1 MLFLLISCLVRP
13 SIFTTDVSDPRH
25 NIVQERILAIDWD
38 AVEKEASLRLQEYIR
53 VDTTNPP
60 GTELQGAEY
69 LARILEEEGIES
81 TILLSAENR
90 GNLIA
95 KLPGKGIEKPLCL
108 LSHIDTVTYEAEKWT
123 HHPLS
128 GHLDEEGYIW
138 GRGALDMKS
147 MGIMELMSLILLKR
161 QQVALDRD
169 IILIAVSD
177 EEDGGTG
184 MQFLV
189 DHHWDQLNCG
199 ALINE
204 GGLGLKGAI
213 FPKQNM
219 YPISVGEKG
228 NIWFRMVAKGDSGH
242 GSTPRPNEASEKLL
256 KAIAKIQASPIHTNI
271 HPVLGQ
277 FLANVGA
284 QKGGVMSFIM
294 RQPFFRTLLVK
305 PKLEKNPLTK
315 AAMMNTVHLTGFGG
329 FNRPNVVASEV
340 FAQFDC
346 RILPGV
352 EPNAFLD
359 NLKKIAGRDVSFDI
373 ITSRS
378 GNESTMDNPVYR
390 ALARYAVAGEEGAV
404 AGPVISVGFTDSIY
418 VRPKGTHAYGFV
430 PILLDAEEMNGFHG
444 VNERISEENIGIGTK
459 KLYSAILEVVSSS
472 NTTYEIGH

>member
-1 MLFLLISCLVRP
+1 MLFLFVSCLVRP
-13 SIFTTDVSDPRH
+13 TILSTDTSDVRQ
-25 NIVQERILAIDWD
+25 NFVQDRIAATDWD
-38 AVEKEASLRLQEYIR
+38 AVEKEASALLQEYIR

-69 LARILEEEGIES
+69 LARVLEQEGIES
-81 TILLSAENR
+81 TIVLSAENR

-95 KLPGKGIEKPLCL
+95 KLPGKGTEKPLCL
-108 LSHIDTVTYEAEKWT
+108 LSHIDTVTYEAEKWK

-128 GHLDEEGYIW
+128 GHLDEKGYIW

-147 MGIMELMSLILLKR
+147 MGIMELMSLLLLKR
-161 QQVALDRD
+161 QEVALDRD
-169 IILIAVSD
+169 IILIAVAD

-199 ALINE
+199 TLINE

-228 NIWFRMVAKGDSGH
+228 NIWFRMVAKGASGH

-256 KAIAKIQASPIHTNI
+256 KAIAKIQASPLETNI
-271 HPVLGQ
+271 NPVLGQ

-284 QKGGVMSFIM
+284 QKGGAMSFIM
-294 RQPFFRTLLVK
+294 RQPLLRNVLVK

-329 FNRPNVVASEV
+329 FHRPNVVASEV

-352 EPNAFLD
+352 DPDRFLED
-359 NLKKIAGRDVSFDI
+359 LKKIVGEDVSFDI
-373 ITSRS
+373 IASRA
-378 GNESTMDNPVYR
+378 GNASTMDDPVYR
-390 ALARYAVAGEEGAV
+390 ALARYAVAEETDAV

-430 PILLDAEEMNGFHG
+430 PILLEAEEMNGFHG
-444 VNERISEENIGIGTK
+444 VDERISQENMRMGTK
-459 KLYSAILEVVSSS
+459 KLYSAILEVVS
-472 NTTYEIGH
+472 IPK